1 MLRFRSRRRRF
12 LLRLAVLF
20 FVTWLITTIGRQA
33 LGQSVWSLHQA
44 HASTSGPGPS
54 QGVVELTLAGK
65 RLDAEL
71 ADTPELRS
79 RGLMYRTYLGPDQG
93 MLFIFDQAE
102 RHCMWMRNTP
112 LPLSV
117 AFIDASGRIIN
128 LADMTPFSDTAH
140 CASRPARYAVET
152 RLGWFARNG
161 VGTGDRVRGIPG
173 LR

>member
-1 MLRFRSRRRRF
+1 MLRVRSRRRH
-12 LLRLAVLF
+12 LWLRLAVVFL
-20 FVTWLITTIGRQA
+20 VTWLITTIGRQA
-33 LGQSVWSLHQA
+33 LGQSVWGLHQA
-44 HASTSGPGPS
+44 IASPGS
-54 QGVVELTLAGK
+54 HSREVALSLGGK

-79 RGLMYRTYLGPDQG
+79 RGLMYRTDLGPNQG

-140 CASRPARYAVET
+140 CAARPARYAVET
-152 RLGWFARNG
+152 RQGWFAKNG
-161 VGTGDRVRGIPG
+161 VGPGDRVRGIPD
-173 LR
+173 RH